1 MPLCHCPWRAKAQSR
16 RVEASAFY
24 GQRLISASRNFLR
37 SLLRSDKF
45 CCKIAQLC
53 ANALRKRN
61 YELPCVSNDTQSSAT
76 LRSSLGLNYKSAR
89 SGPAELCRQI
99 LGKSRR
105 RRALSFPL
113 KAPWLSTAR
122 LPDPFSESFLMSGRR
137 CLIRSRLQQDFVSR
151 RFSTVL
157 EVALRPLNPEGY
169 VAASLSP
176 EIGSIALVR
185 SIP

>member
-24 GQRLISASRNFLR
+24 GQRLISASRNFLLFYGR
-37 SLLRSDKF
+37 TNFAAKSRNSAQRTAKAKLRITVRQQRYAKQRN
-45 CCKIAQLC
+45 ATQLV
-53 ANALRKRN
+53 RP
-61 YELPCVSNDTQSSAT
+61 ELQIS
-76 LRSSLGLNYKSAR
+76 R

-122 LPDPFSESFLMSGRR
+122 LPDPFSESFLMSGQR

-151 RFSTVL
+151 RFSTLL

>member
-24 GQRLISASRNFLR
+24 GQRLISASRNFLL
-37 SLLRSDKF
+37 SPLRSDKF

-53 ANALRKRN
+53 ATHCESELRITVRQQRYAKQRNAAQLVRPQ
-61 YELPCVSNDTQSSAT
+61 LQIS
-76 LRSSLGLNYKSAR
+76 R

-122 LPDPFSESFLMSGRR
+122 LPDPFSESFLMSGQR

-151 RFSTVL
+151 RFSTLL

-169 VAASLSP
+169 LAASLSP
-176 EIGSIALVR
+176 EIDSIALVR